1 MKMKTSFNERKLIEV
16 LRVINNGSDKLEVTA
31 D

>member
-1 MKMKTSFNERKLIEV
+1 MKKKTSFNERKLIEV